1 MGLNGSTTIITGGT
15 GALGQVVARR
25 FLEQGSNVASSYLV
39 EDELKRLSEE
49 FKQKVFIVRADV
61 SKDEEVTALFQ
72 KVIARF
78 GRVDILINIV
88 GGFLPG
94 RNVRELKTSDWDLMM
109 GMNLKTVFLCTR
121 EFLQKLGDATY
132 GRIIS
137 MAAMA
142 ALRPSAGRAPYAV
155 SKGGVVTL
163 TQTLAEELK
172 GTGITANA
180 IAPSIIKTQANS
192 ESMPDADSSRWVTP
206 EEIADLMLALCSESG
221 RSVNGACIP
230 VFGGV

>member
-1 MGLNGSTTIITGGT
+1 
-15 GALGQVVARR
+15 
-25 FLEQGSNVASSYLV
+25 
-39 EDELKRLSEE
+39 
-49 FKQKVFIVRADV
+49 
-61 SKDEEVTALFQ
+61 
-72 KVIARF
+72 
-78 GRVDILINIV
+78 
-88 GGFLPG
+88 
-94 RNVRELKTSDWDLMM
+94 
-109 GMNLKTVFLCTR
+109 
-121 EFLQKLGDATY
+121 
-132 GRIIS
+132 
-137 MAAMA
+137 MA

-206 EEIADLMLALCSESG
+206 EEIAELMLALCSESG